1 MYRWVLSHLIL
12 FLKTFKFVLDT
23 KHKSCY
29 IIDTTKQGSTY
40 KEEMKMMKTAFT
52 EQYYKNDA
60 VRERIKRNKRVMN
73 LEDNLKHEMSIF
85 ENIGIDNEGIEKLT
99 KIYALQIY
107 NKARKELVE
116 SKQLYLKVRSD
127 GNCLGYTS
135 KTQEIKAVAEIVET
149 FEYNCVLL
157 KEFKEKYCI

>member
-1 MYRWVLSHLIL
+1 
-12 FLKTFKFVLDT
+12 
-23 KHKSCY
+23 
-29 IIDTTKQGSTY
+29 
-40 KEEMKMMKTAFT
+40 MMKTAYT

-85 ENIGIDNEGIEKLT
+85 ENIGIDNEGIEKLI

-135 KTQEIKAVAEIVET
+135 KIQEIKAVAEIVET